1 MYQLGPC
8 GSAPPVR
15 EAIDDRTQSNKCGPR
30 ASQQP
35 SPRPRSHDCGVRS
48 SAATSRTASV
58 SSDTESTSFL
68 SQLPPLRNPYNALQA
83 RAACPQ
89 CCCYLDPL
97 SPAEVAFPSPSFHT
111 LDPNNPTS
119 ITARKGGV
127 LTQRLRLIVESIGH
141 KLTRT
146 RAVLRLEHSNTP
158 NVTTGLHQRAV
169 NSENVPSSPAYVSMP
184 SPSKRTRWSYNTR
197 HVYTHTVG

>member
-1 MYQLGPC
+1 MNV
-8 GSAPPVR
+8 SARPLRVR
-15 EAIDDRTQSNKCGPR
+15 PTCEGGHRRPNAKQQVRTPR
-30 ASQQP
+30 L
-35 SPRPRSHDCGVRS
+35 
-48 SAATSRTASV
+48 AAAVTPTALARLRGQERTSRTASV
-58 SSDTESTSFL
+58 SFDTESTSFL

-97 SPAEVAFPSPSFHT
+97 SPAEVVFPSPSFHT

-119 ITARKGGV
+119 ITARKGGG

-158 NVTTGLHQRAV
+158 NVTTGLHQRAI
-169 NSENVPSSPAYVSMP
+169 NSKNVPPSPAYVSMP

>member
-1 MYQLGPC
+1 MNV
-8 GSAPPVR
+8 SARPLRVR
-15 EAIDDRTQSNKCGPR
+15 PTCEGGHRRPNAKQQVRTPR
-30 ASQQP
+30 L
-35 SPRPRSHDCGVRS
+35 
-48 SAATSRTASV
+48 AAAVTPTALARLRGQERTSRTASV
-58 SSDTESTSFL
+58 SFDTESTSFL

-119 ITARKGGV
+119 ITARKGGG

-158 NVTTGLHQRAV
+158 NVTTGLHQRAI
-169 NSENVPSSPAYVSMP
+169 NSKNVPPLPAYVSMP

>member
-1 MYQLGPC
+1 MNV
-8 GSAPPVR
+8 SARPLRVR
-15 EAIDDRTQSNKCGPR
+15 PTCEGGHRRPNAKQQVRTPR
-30 ASQQP
+30 L
-35 SPRPRSHDCGVRS
+35 
-48 SAATSRTASV
+48 AAAVTPTALARLRGQERTSRTASV
-58 SSDTESTSFL
+58 SFDTESTSFL

-97 SPAEVAFPSPSFHT
+97 SPAEVVFPSPSFHT

-119 ITARKGGV
+119 ITARKGGG

-158 NVTTGLHQRAV
+158 NVTTGLHQRAI
-169 NSENVPSSPAYVSMP
+169 NSKNVPPLPAYVSMP

>member
-1 MYQLGPC
+1 MNV
-8 GSAPPVR
+8 SARPLRVR
-15 EAIDDRTQSNKCGPR
+15 PTCEGGHRRPNAKQQVRTPR
-30 ASQQP
+30 L
-35 SPRPRSHDCGVRS
+35 
-48 SAATSRTASV
+48 AAAVTPTALARLRGQERTSRTASV
-58 SSDTESTSFL
+58 SFDTESTSFL

-119 ITARKGGV
+119 ITARKGGG

-169 NSENVPSSPAYVSMP
+169 NSENVPPSPAYVSMP